1 VNIIIN
7 KYTQKTIKH
16 ILYFKIILCFSGAFS
31 QIPNL
36 YTLNNYSVFTAV
48 GAISNTGLT
57 NINGSVGTNVGA
69 FTGFPPGNIS
79 GSTHIAD
86 SNSALAAID
95 IDSIYAQI
103 SRLNCDTTIDSSL
116 GPNQVIYPGVHCVTS
131 EKDLCP
137 IVGKYRIGFFT

>member
-1 VNIIIN
+1 MNIIIN